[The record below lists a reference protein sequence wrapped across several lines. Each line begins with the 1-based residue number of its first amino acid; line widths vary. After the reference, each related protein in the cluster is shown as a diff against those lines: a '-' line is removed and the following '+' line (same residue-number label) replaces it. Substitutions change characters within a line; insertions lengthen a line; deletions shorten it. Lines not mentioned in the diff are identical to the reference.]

1 MSKKRGHDNRF
12 RGDRSPNATPYMQ
25 RALAEFTAEPPNDSE
40 SIYEDQI
47 RFGREQLAKEKA

>member
-1 MSKKRGHDNRF
+1 MSKRRGRDNRF
-12 RGDRSPNATPYMQ
+12 CGDRSPNATPYMQ
-25 RALAEFTAEPPNDSE
+25 KALAEFTAEPPNDSE

>member
-1 MSKKRGHDNRF
+1 
-12 RGDRSPNATPYMQ
+12 MQ